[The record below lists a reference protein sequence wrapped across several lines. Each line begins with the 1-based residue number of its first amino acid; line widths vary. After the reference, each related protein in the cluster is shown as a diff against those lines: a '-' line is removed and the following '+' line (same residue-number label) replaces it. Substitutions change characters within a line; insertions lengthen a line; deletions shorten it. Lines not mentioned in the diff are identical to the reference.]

1 MKKKKSPE
9 IIDLPV
15 ETLEKIKSRVNS
27 GMLLEEDKKIVLAII
42 GTYLWLMS
50 QLR

>member
-27 GMLLEEDKKIVLAII
+27 GMLLEEDKKIVLYCAR
-42 GTYLWLMS
+42 S
-50 QLR
+50 QIEVFLN